1 MFEKDWL
8 AVAPQ
13 LFTVDGS
20 PKGLVQVADTA
31 GFKVKAQ
38 VVIQATALPNLTV
51 EVKRVL
57 SKTQMYIG
65 AVNKGI
71 NDRSVDLSA
80 YTVAAG
86 AFVYQDQQP
95 RNTVSPADILQAVYD
110 QEPGVRI
117 RVGLV
122 DDYGNSFNE
131 NNPLPVSVNA
141 DIVVNDVEIT
151 KTIGLFN
158 LPYDAI
164 LPSYPSSTQE
174 QYQSYIG
181 GLSGTPVQLV
191 TVNYTD
197 ATKNFIL
204 NVTRVP
210 TG

>member
-1 MFEKDWL
+1 M
-8 AVAPQ
+8 
-13 LFTVDGS
+13 
-20 PKGLVQVADTA
+20 
-31 GFKVKAQ
+31 
-38 VVIQATALPNLTV
+38 IQATALPNLTV

-151 KTIGLFN
+151 KTIGLLIFHMMPFC
-158 LPYDAI
+158 LPIQALHRNSIRAI
-164 LPSYPSSTQE
+164 L
-174 QYQSYIG
+174 
-181 GLSGTPVQLV
+181 VV
-191 TVNYTD
+191 
-197 ATKNFIL
+197 
-204 NVTRVP
+204 
-210 TG
+210 